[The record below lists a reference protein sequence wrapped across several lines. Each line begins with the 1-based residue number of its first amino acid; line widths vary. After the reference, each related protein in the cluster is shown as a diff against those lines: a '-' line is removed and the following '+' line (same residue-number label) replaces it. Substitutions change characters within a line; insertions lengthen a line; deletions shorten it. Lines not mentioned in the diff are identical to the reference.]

1 MHVEMVSKE
10 EIMGTTRHS
19 FGLRR
24 EHQRAGNSNA
34 VDVFIAG
41 GESPLR
47 VSEYYTSVTRTQK
60 AIRGP
65 GLCAKGAGAWEP

>member
-1 MHVEMVSKE
+1 MHVEMASKE
-10 EIMGTTRHS
+10 ETTRHS

-24 EHQRAGNSNA
+24 EHQRAENSNA
-34 VDVFIAG
+34 GDVFIAG

-65 GLCAKGAGAWEP
+65 GLCAKGAERGNH